1 MLNTIKWE
9 LLKWYYRLRWIM
21 LFLLV
26 VLGVSVMLSIL
37 GAFSN
42 PNTFTVY
49 MLKGISLLFSGFVF
63 LFCILLPSVNMIIDY
78 ILPHKYMESTI
89 QRKQETVIC
98 AKLFVNAVVF
108 YIGAAIGLLGNL
120 VFENVI
126 LDGEKVFW
134 ITGDKGVHIILY
146 IILGIFV
153 PIIVMFFY
161 MLTYCIKAEI
171 KHRILLMIVLMVT
184 TFAGLYL
191 LSKVALI
198 SKIFE
203 VGGVIVLILIVTNLK
218 IIIEKKYEPR

>member
-9 LLKWYYRLRWIM
+9 VLKWYYRLRWIM

-26 VLGVSVMLSIL
+26 VSGVSVLLLTL
-37 GAFSN
+37 GAFNNS
-42 PNTFTVY
+42 NTFTVY
-49 MLKGISLLFSGFVF
+49 MLKGISLLFTVFVF

-89 QRKQETVIC
+89 QRKQEVVIL
-98 AKLFVNAVVF
+98 AKLLVNAVLF
-108 YIGAAIGLLGNL
+108 YIGAAIALLGNL
-120 VFENVI
+120 VFKNVI

-134 ITGDKGVHIILY
+134 MTGDKGVHIVLY
-146 IILGIFV
+146 IIFGIFV

-161 MLTYCIKAEI
+161 MLTYCIKSEI
-171 KHRILLMIVLMVT
+171 KHRILLMLVLMII
-184 TFAGLYL
+184 TFVGLYL

-203 VGGVIVLILIVTNLK
+203 VAGVIAIVLIVTNLK
-218 IIIEKKYEPR
+218 IIIENKYEPR